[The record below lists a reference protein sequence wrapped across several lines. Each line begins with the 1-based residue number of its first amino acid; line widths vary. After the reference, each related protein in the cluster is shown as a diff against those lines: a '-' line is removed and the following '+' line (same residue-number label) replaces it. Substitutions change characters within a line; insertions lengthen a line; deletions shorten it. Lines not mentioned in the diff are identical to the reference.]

1 MSTEI
6 LTEKIEI
13 PTQGETEMV
22 DITPLVSEQ
31 LQTSRLTEG
40 QVLLFVPGS
49 TGGLTTIEY
58 EPGLVADFKSC
69 WERLVPSRVDY
80 QHNRAWGDG
89 NGHSHMRAS
98 ILGPSVTVPFTRK
111 KMMLGTWQQIV
122 YVDFDNR
129 PRSREIVVQIL
140 GE

>member
-1 MSTEI
+1 MVESREI
-6 LTEKIEI
+6 RIKTNGNCEI
-13 PTQGETEMV
+13 V
-22 DITPLVSEQ
+22 DITGRVAREIDE
-31 LQTSRLTEG
+31 SRIESGIAT
-40 QVLLFVPGS
+40 VFAVGS
-49 TGGLTTIEY
+49 TAGIGTIEY
-58 EPGLVADFKSC
+58 EPGLVADFKAC
-69 WERLVPSRVDY
+69 WERLIPSGVDY

>member
-1 MSTEI
+1 LVESREI
-6 LTEKIEI
+6 RIKTNGNCEI
-13 PTQGETEMV
+13 V
-22 DITPLVSEQ
+22 DITGRVAREIDE
-31 LQTSRLTEG
+31 SRIESGIAT
-40 QVLLFVPGS
+40 VFAVGS
-49 TGGLTTIEY
+49 TAGIGTIEY
-58 EPGLVADFKSC
+58 EPGLVADFKAC
-69 WERLVPSRVDY
+69 WERLIPSGVDY

-122 YVDFDNR
+122 YADFDNR

>member
-1 MSTEI
+1 LVESRQIRIKTNGNCEI
-6 LTEKIEI
+6 
-13 PTQGETEMV
+13 V
-22 DITPLVSEQ
+22 DITGRVAREIDE
-31 LQTSRLTEG
+31 SRIESGIAT
-40 QVLLFVPGS
+40 VFAVGS
-49 TGGLTTIEY
+49 TAGIGTIEY
-58 EPGLVADFKSC
+58 EPGLVADLKAC
-69 WERLVPSRVDY
+69 WERLIPSGVDY

>member
-1 MSTEI
+1 LVESRQIRIKTNGNCEI
-6 LTEKIEI
+6 
-13 PTQGETEMV
+13 V
-22 DITPLVSEQ
+22 DITGHVGREIDG
-31 LQTSRLTEG
+31 SRIESGIAT
-40 QVLLFVPGS
+40 VFAVGS
-49 TGGLTTIEY
+49 TAGIGTIEY

-129 PRSREIVVQIL
+129 PRSREIVVQIR

>member
-1 MSTEI
+1 LVESRRIAVRTNGNCDI
-6 LTEKIEI
+6 
-13 PTQGETEMV
+13 V
-22 DITPLVSEQ
+22 DIT
-31 LQTSRLTEG
+31 G
-40 QVLLFVPGS
+40 QVAREIEGSRIDSGIATVFAVGS
-49 TGGLTTIEY
+49 TAGIGTIEY
-58 EPGLVADFKSC
+58 EPGLVADFKAC
-69 WERLVPSRVDY
+69 WERLIPSRVDY

-98 ILGPSVTVPFTRK
+98 ILGPSLTVPFSRK

-129 PRSREIVVQIL
+129 PRSREIAVQIL